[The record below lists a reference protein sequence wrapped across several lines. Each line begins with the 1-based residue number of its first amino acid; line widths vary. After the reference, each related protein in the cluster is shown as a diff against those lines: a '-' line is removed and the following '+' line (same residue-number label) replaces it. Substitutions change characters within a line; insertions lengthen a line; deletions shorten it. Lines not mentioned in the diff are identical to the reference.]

1 MTNLTKSLKN
11 FSLVAISSLVISG
24 CSLTTKAQDVNF
36 TPPSADYRPAGI
48 EAPFNNPA
56 NGMPVINPPLNS
68 PMPMPIMNAGYNN
81 STANLITP
89 DDDDDQQGFMP
100 RHNQEPVI
108 PNNPN
113 LTPSNLIE
121 LQVTGTGVAPQNAI
135 SPAQSTALAKRAAMI
150 DAYKLLG
157 EKMYGV
163 KLNGQDTVENMA
175 ITSTSVKSKVQALVR
190 GADVTNVDCKS
201 GLCQVTMELKLDG
214 RVWYRALGGR

>member
-1 MTNLTKSLKN
+1 MTSMTQRIKTMSVVLITGLS
-11 FSLVAISSLVISG
+11 FVG
-24 CSLTTKAQDVNF
+24 CTAAQEDVGL
-36 TPPSADYRPAGI
+36 TPPTADFRPTGIDNAGFGNPGI
-48 EAPFNNPA
+48 MNPPIANSMPAPIIQNNPMDYDNDDRA
-56 NGMPVINPPLNS
+56 PRLGTE
-68 PMPMPIMNAGYNN
+68 PI
-81 STANLITP
+81 I
-89 DDDDDQQGFMP
+89 Q
-100 RHNQEPVI
+100 
-108 PNNPN
+108 NNPN

-121 LQVTGTGVAPQNAI
+121 LQVTGTGVAPQNSI

-175 ITSTSVKSKVQALVR
+175 VTSSTVKSKVQALVR
-190 GADVTNVDCKS
+190 GADVVNVDCKA

>member
-1 MTNLTKSLKN
+1 MTKLTQKMKTMSLMLIAGLG
-11 FSLVAISSLVISG
+11 FIG
-24 CSLTTKAQDVNF
+24 CAPQDEVGLI
-36 TPPSADYRPAGI
+36 PPSADY
-48 EAPFNNPA
+48 NPVGLES
-56 NGMPVINPPLNS
+56 GMTNPILANS
-68 PMPMPIMNAGYNN
+68 PNQGQLPAPLINDPLAADDEDASARSSRLSEPI
-81 STANLITP
+81 
-89 DDDDDQQGFMP
+89 
-100 RHNQEPVI
+100 I

-113 LTPSNLIE
+113 LTPSNVIE
-121 LQVTGTGVAPQNAI
+121 LQATGTGVAPQNAI

-175 ITSTSVKSKVQALVR
+175 ITSSTVKSKVQALVR
-190 GADVTNVDCKS
+190 GADIVNVDCKA

>member
-1 MTNLTKSLKN
+1 MTNTIQKFKVVSTVFIVGAGL
-11 FSLVAISSLVISG
+11 IG
-24 CSLTTKAQDVNF
+24 CSTIPDEVSL
-36 TPPSADYRPAGI
+36 TPPSADYRPTGI
-48 EAPFNNPA
+48 EAPNFPNGSVANLPLSNSLPTSIINNPLTQEDED
-56 NGMPVINPPLNS
+56 MRSSKLSEPL
-68 PMPMPIMNAGYNN
+68 
-81 STANLITP
+81 
-89 DDDDDQQGFMP
+89 
-100 RHNQEPVI
+100 I

-113 LTPSNLIE
+113 LTPSNVIE
-121 LQVTGTGVAPQNAI
+121 LQATGTGVAPQNAI

-175 ITSTSVKSKVQALVR
+175 ITSSTVKSKVQALVR
-190 GADVTNVDCKS
+190 GADIVNVDCKS

>member
-1 MTNLTKSLKN
+1 MTRMRETIRTTSMALIATIT
-11 FSLVAISSLVISG
+11 FVG
-24 CSLTTKAQDVNF
+24 CSIGQQNDVGL
-36 TPPSADYRPAGI
+36 TPPSADFRPTGI
-48 EAPFNNPA
+48 EAPGYSSLGMMNAPLMNPPINNPL
-56 NGMPVINPPLNS
+56 PS
-68 PMPMPIMNAGYNN
+68 PMFGPNN
-81 STANLITP
+81 VQE
-89 DDDDDQQGFMP
+89 DDDLPHGLP
-100 RHNQEPVI
+100 GEPII

-113 LTPSNLIE
+113 LTPNNLIE

-175 ITSTSVKSKVQALVR
+175 ITSSTVKAKVQALVR
-190 GADVTNVDCKS
+190 GADVVNVECKS

>member
-1 MTNLTKSLKN
+1 MTSVTQKIKTMSIA
-11 FSLVAISSLVISG
+11 AIAGLSFVG
-24 CSLTTKAQDVNF
+24 CTAAQDDVGL
-36 TPPSADYRPAGI
+36 TPPTADYRPTGI
-48 EAPFNNPA
+48 ENPGI
-56 NGMPVINPPLNS
+56 NGAGMNRVGMMNPPSMVNPPMANPLPS
-68 PMPMPIMNAGYNN
+68 PIINN
-81 STANLITP
+81 TIP
-89 DDDDDQQGFMP
+89 DDEDMRSP
-100 RHNQEPVI
+100 RGSQEPLI

-113 LTPSNLIE
+113 LTPSNIIE

-175 ITSTSVKSKVQALVR
+175 ITSSTVKSKVQALVR
-190 GADVTNVDCKS
+190 GADITNVDCRA
-201 GLCQVTMELKLDG
+201 GLCQVTMEIKLDG

>member
-1 MTNLTKSLKN
+1 MTNTIQKFKVVSTVFIVGVGL
-11 FSLVAISSLVISG
+11 IG
-24 CSLTTKAQDVNF
+24 CSTIPDEVSL
-36 TPPSADYRPAGI
+36 TPPSADYRPTGI
-48 EAPFNNPA
+48 EAPNFP
-56 NGMPVINPPLNS
+56 NGSVANPPLSNS
-68 PMPMPIMNAGYNN
+68 LPTSIINN
-81 STANLITP
+81 PLT
-89 DDDDDQQGFMP
+89 
-100 RHNQEPVI
+100 QEDEDIHSSKLSEPLI

-113 LTPSNLIE
+113 LTPSNVIE
-121 LQVTGTGVAPQNAI
+121 LQATGTGVAPQNAI

-175 ITSTSVKSKVQALVR
+175 ITSSTVKSKVQALVR
-190 GADVTNVDCKS
+190 GADIVNVDCKS